1 MLFTIFIIVA
11 ILLGLA
17 LVGLGINILF
27 RKNGKFPETHIGK
40 NKAMKDRGIHCAN
53 TTDRLDGKT
62 INLSIC
68 NRNKVQT
75 TFQPLACRSSIRHFR
90 SLPLGCSNRIVASL
104 PSVKAGKELKS

>member
-40 NKAMKDRGIHCAN
+40 KQSHERPGN
-53 TTDRLDGKT
+53 
-62 INLSIC
+62 
-68 NRNKVQT
+68 
-75 TFQPLACRSSIRHFR
+75 
-90 SLPLGCSNRIVASL
+90 SLCQHHRPPRPAKL
-104 PSVKAGKELKS
+104 

>member
-53 TTDRLDGKT
+53 TTDRLDRQNYKPAFTEGREAT
-62 INLSIC
+62 IRFEQPNGSERKCRMELLHAKGW
-68 NRNKVQT
+68 KV
-75 TFQPLACRSSIRHFR
+75 
-90 SLPLGCSNRIVASL
+90 V
-104 PSVKAGKELKS
+104 

>member
-40 NKAMKDRGIHCAN
+40 NKAMKEFIVP
-53 TTDRLDGKT
+53 TPPTVSTGKT

>member
-40 NKAMKDRGIHCAN
+40 NKAMKDRGN
-53 TTDRLDGKT
+53 
-62 INLSIC
+62 
-68 NRNKVQT
+68 
-75 TFQPLACRSSIRHFR
+75 
-90 SLPLGCSNRIVASL
+90 SLCQHHRPPRPAKL
-104 PSVKAGKELKS
+104 

>member
-27 RKNGKFPETHIGK
+27 RKNGKFPETHIG
-40 NKAMKDRGIHCAN
+40 
-53 TTDRLDGKT
+53 
-62 INLSIC
+62 
-68 NRNKVQT
+68 NRNKIQT

>member
-53 TTDRLDGKT
+53 TTASTGKT

-68 NRNKVQT
+68 NRNKAQT

>member
-53 TTDRLDGKT
+53 TTDRLDRQNYKPVD
-62 INLSIC
+62 LQPDKSSDHFPAFS
-68 NRNKVQT
+68 VQK
-75 TFQPLACRSSIRHFR
+75 FHPA
-90 SLPLGCSNRIVASL
+90 LPLTSIVLFEPDSGF
-104 PSVKAGKELKS
+104 SSFGKSR

>member
-40 NKAMKDRGIHCAN
+40 NKAMKDRGIHCAK
-53 TTDRLDGKT
+53 TASTGKT

-68 NRNKVQT
+68 NRNKIQT

>member
-53 TTDRLDGKT
+53 TTD
-62 INLSIC
+62 
-68 NRNKVQT
+68 NRNKIQT

>member
-53 TTDRLDGKT
+53 TTDRKT

-68 NRNKVQT
+68 NRNKAQT

-104 PSVKAGKELKS
+104 PSAKAGKELKS

>member
-53 TTDRLDGKT
+53 TTDRL
-62 INLSIC
+62 C
-68 NRNKVQT
+68 NRNKAQT

-104 PSVKAGKELKS
+104 PSAKAGKELKS

>member
-53 TTDRLDGKT
+53 TTVSTGKT

-90 SLPLGCSNRIVASL
+90 SLPLCCSNRIVASL